1 MAFGLYKASSKDWL
15 VFILGLLTMIKIRL
29 LGTFGVS
36 ELIMIILLITQAKEN
51 PFFQNRQAKTLFVLA
66 ILWAAGTLFTD
77 LYRGTATVDM
87 AKGLFSVIFLIL
99 ILPVA
104 YWCLYDRVERVMY
117 FMCGLAISAI
127 LNFYFQGNADW
138 DEYEVDVWQV
148 YAFEYL
154 AVFLASLMF
163 NNRKNWIGYSLIFGY
178 GIWSLFHMSRNVFL
192 VFVISAVL
200 LLVTAWYWK
209 KGNAN
214 QIKAQ
219 TKFDRNILAILI
231 ILSFSLVGIK
241 DTYEHLA
248 SDGALGMRAKAKYE
262 MQKNSSLGLISGR
275 SDFIISWQLVKESL
289 IVGYGSYAKDK
300 DESAYQKSRALG
312 LQKNSLYLPNKVR
325 QRFLPGHS
333 HILGA
338 WVYNGILGLPF
349 WLYSIWLIINFYR
362 RSLYKNPQITPLLII
377 WSIIMLWDIL
387 FSPYANRPIIAM
399 FLSSLIIIQGI
410 NQQKHNA
417 IQNVNNGKYK
427 NINNCTIV

>member
-36 ELIMIILLITQAKEN
+36 ELIMFGLLIIKAKEN

-77 LYRGTATVDM
+77 VYRGSSDIDM
-87 AKGLFSVIFLIL
+87 AKGLFSVVFLIL

-117 FMCGLAISAI
+117 FMGGLAISAI
-127 LNFYFQGNADW
+127 LNFYFQGNEEW
-138 DEYEVDVWQV
+138 DEFDVDVWQV

-154 AVFLASLMF
+154 AVFLSALMF
-163 NNRKNWIGYSLIFGY
+163 YRKGNSAGYLILFVF

-200 LLVTAWYWK
+200 IYVTLVFWK
-209 KGNAN
+209 KAKENP
-214 QIKAQ
+214 IKAQ
-219 TKFDRNILAILI
+219 TKFDRNIPAILL
-231 ILSFSLVGIK
+231 ILSLSFIGIK

-248 SDGALGMRAKAKYE
+248 SDGTLGMRAKAKYE
-262 MQKNSSLGLISGR
+262 MQKNSSLGLMSGR
-275 SDFIISWQLVKESL
+275 SDFFISWQLVKESL
-289 IVGYGSYAKDK
+289 IIGYGSYAKDK
-300 DESAYQKSRALG
+300 DESAYQKSRKLG
-312 LQKNSLYLPNKVR
+312 LEKNSAYLQNKVR

-349 WLYSIWLIINFYR
+349 WLYAIWIIISFFR
-362 RSLYKNPQITPLLII
+362 RGLYKDISITPVLII
-377 WSIIMLWDIL
+377 WSVIMFWDIL
-387 FSPYANRPIIAM
+387 FSPYANRPVIAL
-399 FLSSLIIIQGI
+399 FLAALVALQGNSRKKI
-410 NQQKHNA
+410 SNA
-417 IQNVNNGKYK
+417 NEIVKYGKY
-427 NINNCTIV
+427 